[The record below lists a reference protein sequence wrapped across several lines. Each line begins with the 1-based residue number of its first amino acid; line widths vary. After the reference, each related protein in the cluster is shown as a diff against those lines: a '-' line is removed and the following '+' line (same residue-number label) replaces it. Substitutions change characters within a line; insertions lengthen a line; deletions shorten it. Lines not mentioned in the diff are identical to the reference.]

1 MKKQSFLTL
10 TISLLCTCFF
20 ASCQKESF
28 TLEGTL
34 ENGAGKTIYITEL
47 TPRDGENT
55 IATLTLDKEGHF
67 SFKHKMEHQSFYN
80 VHINQTDYIVLLP
93 QNGERI
99 KLSGNYNML
108 TLTYEVKGSPESI
121 LLWQLQDYS
130 NQGNEELTALVG
142 QDNHNRS
149 ILDEKAYAE
158 AKAITDSVFLDI
170 YTRQAKYMS
179 DFIYD
184 NAGSLTTLIALY
196 KPFNNRPLLPPEQN
210 VELYETVLM
219 GLEVEKADNPHT
231 IHFKN
236 TVEEVKY
243 RYGQQEAVGF
253 ALETVE
259 E

>member
-1 MKKQSFLTL
+1 MKRHHRLSLATALFLATLFTSCKQDAFS
-10 TISLLCTCFF
+10 I
-20 ASCQKESF
+20 
-28 TLEGTL
+28 EGTL
-34 ENGAGKTIYITEL
+34 EHGAGKTIYITEL
-47 TPRDGENT
+47 TPRNGENT
-55 IATLTLDKEGHF
+55 IATITLDKEGHF
-67 SFKHKMEHQSFYN
+67 SYKHKMEQQSFYN
-80 VHINQTDYIVLLP
+80 VHVNQTDYIVLLP
-93 QNGERI
+93 QNGETI
-99 KLSGNYNML
+99 KLTGDYNIL
-108 TLTYEVKGSPESI
+108 TLTYQVKGSPESI

-149 ILDEKAYAE
+149 TLDENAYAE
-158 AKAITDSVFLDI
+158 AKATTDSVFLDI

-184 NAGSLTTLIALY
+184 NEGSLATLIALY

-210 VELYETVLM
+210 VELYEIVLM
-219 GLEVEKADNPHT
+219 GLEATKADNPHT

-243 RYGQQEAVGF
+243 RYGQPEATGF
-253 ALETVE
+253 ALETIE